1 MGWDQQKIQT
11 VYIQLQ
17 ECEHKLNLG
26 KEFSVKLVCTK
37 RFLRYQIVFC

>member
-11 VYIQLQ
+11 VYIRLQ
-17 ECEHKLNLG
+17 ECEHELNIG
-26 KEFSVKLVCTK
+26 KEFSVKLVRTK